1 MKQMAKILVAEDD
14 RDAAV
19 LMQLVLKKAGHQV
32 RLVGSG
38 RAVLDACAEESPDL
52 LLLDVAMPELDGYEV
67 ARRLKERAETRDV
80 PLVFVTGSSET
91 RSKVAGLTVGANDY
105 ITKPF
110 HRDELLARVAVAL
123 RIKQQTDDLK
133 AANAQLAALSLL
145 DSLTNLYNRRHLDQR
160 LEEEVARANRYG
172 GPLTCL
178 MLDIDRFKSVNDRYG
193 HQEGDAVLRMVANVL
208 RQATRISDVVG
219 RYGGEE
225 FTILAPETD
234 LAAGAVLA
242 ERIRSSVAA
251 QEVLLDGEKVR
262 VTISIGLAQ
271 HVRRD
276 TGADLIAAADGALYA
291 AKAAGRDRVVIAGVD
306 SPRRGA

>member
-1 MKQMAKILVAEDD
+1 MAKILVAEDD